1 MLSSTILL
9 SAAFLAAPGLSA
21 SGPGAPGPAK
31 GKEREAALRLP
42 TGQCLGVQTRAI
54 LADGG
59 AAETGLSE
67 EEAEDSRYA
76 WEGAGHGHD
85 AGRAGAAAGHGGEA
99 AGRGHEAEGHGR
111 EDRRPSREDVRVERE
126 DVAARRVRS
135 FSAARTLD
143 IELWTRLRHD
153 VRRDS
158 RLEFHV
164 YTPQGHLYQRLRALP
179 QVAVVV
185 GERDRRRSRER
196 VSVATLPTAGTTIV
210 NSSLYGRW
218 RVEPHLDGELR
229 PCAPALRFQ
238 VGP

>member
-1 MLSSTILL
+1 MLSTTILL
-9 SAAFLAAPGLSA
+9 SAAFLAAPG
-21 SGPGAPGPAK
+21 PAK
-31 GKEREAALRLP
+31 GKEREAVLRLP

-54 LADGG
+54 LADAGP
-59 AAETGLSE
+59 ADAGLSE
-67 EEAEDSRYA
+67 EEAEDSRYGR
-76 WEGAGHGHD
+76 EDAGHD
-85 AGRAGAAAGHGGEA
+85 REAAGHGREA
-99 AGRGHEAEGHGR
+99 AGRGREESRLGR
-111 EDRRPSREDVRVERE
+111 EDTRVERE
-126 DVAARRVRS
+126 VPGRDRS
-135 FSAARTLD
+135 FSAARTID

-179 QVAVVV
+179 KLAVVV
-185 GERDRRRSRER
+185 GERDRHRSRER
-196 VSVATLPTAGTTIV
+196 VAVATLPTAGTTIV